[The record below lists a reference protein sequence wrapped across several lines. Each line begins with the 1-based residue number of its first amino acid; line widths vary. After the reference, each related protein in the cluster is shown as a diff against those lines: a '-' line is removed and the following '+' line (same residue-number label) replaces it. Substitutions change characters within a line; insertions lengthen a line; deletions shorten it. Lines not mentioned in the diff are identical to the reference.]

1 MNVALYL
8 VGMTVLTFLL
18 FGIDKRRARRNEWR
32 IAERALFLLS
42 IGGGSIGALIGM
54 HYFHHKTKK
63 RAFRYGIPLISI
75 MQLILGITYYER

>member
-32 IAERALFLLS
+32 IAERTLFLLS

-63 RAFRYGIPLISI
+63 RVFRYGIPLISI

>member
-32 IAERALFLLS
+32 IAERTLFLLS

-63 RAFRYGIPLISI
+63 RVFRCGIPLISI